1 MTDTCGSY
9 RTHGGCS
16 DILMSEVLGES
27 AGAFCVKMCVAA
39 ILGCATGIQ
48 REFGYTVGHF
58 FTGEPLAP
66 SPVRR
71 AGLRTHMLV
80 ALGACLFSEASWSL
94 FSVPVPAQ
102 ATVDGERTAFVS
114 GTFNYDTSRVA
125 AQIVSGIGFLGAG
138 TIHKS
143 GDAVFGLTTAASLW
157 TTAAVGTHVGGPNQ
171 KDPYFLAPTFATVL
185 IVVTL
190 QALIHLENVVHM
202 ANRKRTGRHQRAS
215 CVCAV
220 FLHQDPGACVRCVLM
235 SSPRSILKYPITTQ
249 SPSHRPTSHPG
260 LWSKLSRPAWGKSSA
275 SAPPSG
281 ANPPSTNSRP
291 TITRPT
297 RGTSSSATTR
307 TRRSG
312 SWR

>member
-1 MTDTCGSY
+1 
-9 RTHGGCS
+9 
-16 DILMSEVLGES
+16 
-27 AGAFCVKMCVAA
+27 
-39 ILGCATGIQ
+39 
-48 REFGYTVGHF
+48 
-58 FTGEPLAP
+58 
-66 SPVRR
+66 
-71 AGLRTHMLV
+71 MLV

-202 ANRKRTGRHQRAS
+202 ANRKRTGKAPTRILRLRGVS
-215 CVCAV
+215 P
-220 FLHQDPGACVRCVLM
+220 PGSRRVRRCVLM
-235 SSPRSILKYPITTQ
+235 SSPVPYSNTQ
-249 SPSHRPTSHPG
+249 SPPNHLRTAQPPTQVCGRSRRDRRGQSRQRRRLRRAQTHP
-260 LWSKLSRPAWGKSSA
+260 
-275 SAPPSG
+275 
-281 ANPPSTNSRP
+281 P
-291 TITRPT
+291 TPDPR
-297 RGTSSSATTR
+297 
-307 TRRSG
+307 
-312 SWR
+312 

>member
-16 DILMSEVLGES
+16 DILVSEVLGES

-39 ILGCATGIQ
+39 LLGCAIGAQ
-48 REFGYTVGHF
+48 REFCYVIGHL

-102 ATVDGERTAFVS
+102 ATIDGERTAFVS

-185 IVVTL
+185 VVVTL
-190 QALIHLENVVHM
+190 QALIHLENAVHM

-260 LWSKLSRPAWGKSSA
+260 LWSKPSRPAWAKSSA